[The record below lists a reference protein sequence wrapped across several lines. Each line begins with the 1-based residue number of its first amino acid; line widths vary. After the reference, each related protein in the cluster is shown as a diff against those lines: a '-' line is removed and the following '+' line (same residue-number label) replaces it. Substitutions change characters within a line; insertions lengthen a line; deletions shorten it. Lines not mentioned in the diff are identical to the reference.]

1 MTIARGRPINEPRM
15 LIHFFSH
22 TSTLYIMYLFFFFIF
37 FLNQFLK
44 TEPLHSD
51 AVFPLFKAY
60 ALLYHLFQKSLYT
73 MISTIEVST
82 HNVHGSHINI

>member
-22 TSTLYIMYLFFFFIF
+22 TSTLYIMYLFFFSIF

-44 TEPLHSD
+44 TEPLPSD
-51 AVFPLFKAY
+51 AVSPLFKAY
-60 ALLYHLFQKSLYT
+60 ALLYHLFQKS
-73 MISTIEVST
+73 
-82 HNVHGSHINI
+82 